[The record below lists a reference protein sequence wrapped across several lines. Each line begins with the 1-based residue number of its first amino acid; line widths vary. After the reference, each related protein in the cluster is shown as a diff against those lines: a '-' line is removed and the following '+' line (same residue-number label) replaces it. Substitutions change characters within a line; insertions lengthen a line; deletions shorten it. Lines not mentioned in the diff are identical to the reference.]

1 MLLNKSNIIKR
12 IIENI
17 ELFDE
22 FDKVYLFGSILE
34 TDKQSNDIDILLLYS
49 AFKTQM
55 QEDASQI
62 CKHLESVS
70 GYPVDITI
78 LSFQEEKD
86 TKFIDRLNNKYFCI
100 K

>member
-1 MLLNKSNIIKR
+1 
-12 IIENI
+12 
-17 ELFDE
+17 
-22 FDKVYLFGSILE
+22 
-34 TDKQSNDIDILLLYS
+34 
-49 AFKTQM
+49 M
-55 QEDASQI
+55 QENASQI

-86 TKFIDRLNNKYFCI
+86 TKFIDRLNNKYFCV